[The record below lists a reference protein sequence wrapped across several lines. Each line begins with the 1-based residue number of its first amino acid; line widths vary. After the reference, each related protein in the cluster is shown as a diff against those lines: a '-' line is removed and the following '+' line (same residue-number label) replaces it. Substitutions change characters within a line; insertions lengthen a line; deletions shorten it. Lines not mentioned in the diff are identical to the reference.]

1 MNTPGA
7 ISKARNFRSV
17 HPYPAKMAPEIALKA
32 LQSLPPGSVVLDP
45 MCGGGTVL
53 EEAAI
58 LGHHPIGF
66 DIDPLAVL
74 IAKVATMVEIPH
86 NLHQRVERLLDHA
99 RGVPGRGNVPT
110 WVVDDPA
117 SQEFVDFWF
126 ARRQQ
131 HQLRKLIHLIG
142 TGRSEWVQIA
152 KLAIS
157 RTIITKSGGASLAAD
172 TSHSRPHR
180 VRSANEYDVYG
191 GFEKSIRHI
200 ETVLHQRPRLV
211 KSHVYRGDA
220 RNLRRMNRGSVDLVI
235 TSPPYVNAID
245 YLRGHR
251 LSLVWLGYPYEALKG
266 LHGQYVRS
274 EIAFRRRFPPPADL
288 HAQYASD
295 ALPDNL
301 KRILSRYISDM
312 SAIASEIARLLKSG
326 KQSIVV
332 VGDSTLKGVAVN
344 TGKIV
349 TSCFEGQG
357 LRLHSEVVRDIPND
371 RRYLPPPTAS
381 GTGTL
386 DKRMRSE
393 SILTFVNA

>member
-1 MNTPGA
+1 MA
-7 ISKARNFRSV
+7 SNFRSV

-32 LQSLPPGSVVLDP
+32 VQLLPPGSAVLDP

-74 IAKVATMVEIPH
+74 IAKVATMVEVPQK
-86 NLHQRVERLLDHA
+86 LHQRVERLLDDA
-99 RGVPGRGNVPT
+99 RLLPGRGNIPT
-110 WVVDDPA
+110 LIVDDLA

-126 ARRQQ
+126 AEKQQ
-131 HQLRKLIHLIG
+131 QQLRKLVYSIG
-142 TGRSEWVQIA
+142 TGRSKWFQIA

-180 VRSANEYDVYG
+180 VRKANQYDVYE

-200 ETVLHQRPRLV
+200 ESVLHQRPRLE
-211 KSHVYRGDA
+211 KSLVYRGDA

-251 LSLVWLGYPYEALKG
+251 LSLVWLGYPYG
-266 LHGQYVRS
+266 
-274 EIAFRRRFPPPADL
+274 PP
-288 HAQYASD
+288 
-295 ALPDNL
+295 
-301 KRILSRYISDM
+301 
-312 SAIASEIARLLKSG
+312 RLLPH
-326 KQSIVV
+326 V
-332 VGDSTLKGVAVN
+332 
-344 TGKIV
+344 
-349 TSCFEGQG
+349 
-357 LRLHSEVVRDIPND
+357 LRLRV
-371 RRYLPPPTAS
+371 
-381 GTGTL
+381 
-386 DKRMRSE
+386 
-393 SILTFVNA
+393 

>member
-1 MNTPGA
+1 MNTPRV

-74 IAKVATMVEIPH
+74 IAKVATMVEVPR
-86 NLHQRVERLLDHA
+86 NLHQRVERLLDDA

-110 WVVDDPA
+110 WISNDPA
-117 SQEFVDFWF
+117 SRQFVEFWF
-126 ARRQQ
+126 AKRQQ
-131 HQLRKLIHLIG
+131 HQLHKLISLIG
-142 TGRSEWVQIA
+142 AGRSKWVQIA

-180 VRSANEYDVYG
+180 VRCANEYDVYS
-191 GFEKSIRHI
+191 GFQKSIRHI
-200 ETVLHQRPRLV
+200 ETVLHQRSRLV
-211 KSHVYRGDA
+211 QSHVYRGDA
-220 RNLRRMNRGSVDLVI
+220 RNLRRLDRASVDLVV

-251 LSLVWLGYPYEALKG
+251 LSLVWLGYPYSRLKG
-266 LHGQYVRS
+266 LHGRYVGS
-274 EIAFRRRFPPPADL
+274 ETALRRRFPPPAHL
-288 HAQYASD
+288 HAQFASD

-301 KRILSRYISDM
+301 KRILSLYISDM
-312 SAIASEIARLLKSG
+312 SAIASEIARVLKSG

-332 VGDSTLKGVAVN
+332 VGDSTLRGVTVN
-344 TGKIV
+344 TAKIV
-349 TSCFEGQG
+349 TSCFEAQG
-357 LRLHSEVVRDIPND
+357 LTLLSEVLRDIPND
-371 RRYLPPPTAS
+371 RRYLPPPVAA
-381 GTGTL
+381 GTGSL
-386 DKRMRSE
+386 DKRMRRE
-393 SILTFVNA
+393 SVLTFVNA